1 MRKIRCFLSV
11 VLMGLLLCGC
21 QIILFPETREDESG
35 QQQNPSSGQ
44 NGSSEEPSTDPV
56 LKVRTLGM
64 YNIDGADYAYRR
76 GEWQVSRNYSADGR
90 SVTFSLVDP
99 SNRVAYTVSGI
110 KTSVART
117 GHSIYVTFTARTPEK
132 EIKSFSSTAVVLRVS
147 GDTLWL
153 KTSQGPY
160 YVIKK

>member
-1 MRKIRCFLSV
+1 MRKICCFLSV
-11 VLMGLLLCGC
+11 VLTGMLLSGC

-35 QQQNPSSGQ
+35 QQQNPPSGQ
-44 NGSSEEPSTDPV
+44 NGSSE
-56 LKVRTLGM
+56 
-64 YNIDGADYAYRR
+64 
-76 GEWQVSRNYSADGR
+76 
-90 SVTFSLVDP
+90 DP

-110 KTSVART
+110 KPSVALT